1 MNKSELIDTVSKQA
15 KLTKASTA
23 KAVDAV
29 FDTISK
35 SLKKKT
41 EVRIIGFGT
50 FTTSK
55 RSARQG
61 RNPRT
66 GANIKIPASTVPKFR
81 PGKELKEAVN
91 K

>member
-1 MNKSELIDTVSKQA
+1 MNKSELIDAVSKQA
-15 KLTKASTA
+15 KLTKASSA
-23 KAVDAV
+23 KAVEAV
-29 FDTISK
+29 FEAISK

-50 FTTSK
+50 FACAK

-66 GANIKIPASTVPKFR
+66 GQTIKIPASIVPKFR
-81 PGKELKEAVN
+81 PGKDLKEAVN